1 MTTRKSIIVPVEVG
15 EFVELPADW
24 FSRSRKYSTELI
36 TVAQSAGLLSEDELS
51 TTTNV
56 QNLAAGENV

>member
-1 MTTRKSIIVPVEVG
+1 MTTHKSIIVPVEVG

-24 FSRSRKYSTELI
+24 FSRARKFSPGLI
-36 TVAQSAGLLSEDELS
+36 QIIQSAGLLSEDELS

-56 QNLAAGENV
+56 LNPASGENV